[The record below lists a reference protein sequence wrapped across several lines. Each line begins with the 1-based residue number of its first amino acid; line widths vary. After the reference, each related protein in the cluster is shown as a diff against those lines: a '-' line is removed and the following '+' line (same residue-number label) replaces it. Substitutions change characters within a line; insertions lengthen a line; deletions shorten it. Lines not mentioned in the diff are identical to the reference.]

1 MHGYKTFHI
10 HLHSFT
16 QVKARAASGSVDGDS
31 LSYGAKCS
39 STFLVAFYYLSCLQV
54 ACLVKTKPV
63 PKIGST
69 VLFLNLLL
77 IMTEMLTSGAHFSKA
92 AAQLSWIDIHGVAA
106 ESVKQVVWGLFFNHA
121 LALLIYD
128 SRCHS

>member
-1 MHGYKTFHI
+1 MMHGYKTFHI

-16 QVKARAASGSVDGDS
+16 QVMARAASGSVDGDS
-31 LSYGAKCS
+31 VSYGAKC

-77 IMTEMLTSGAHFSKA
+77 I
-92 AAQLSWIDIHGVAA
+92 D
-106 ESVKQVVWGLFFNHA
+106 N
-121 LALLIYD
+121 D
-128 SRCHS
+128 